1 MTDVYKNYKNWKVKG
16 KRQASYS
23 KSNFSY
29 SKMKDQLSEILDK
42 NVPNLPKKAELTL
55 PKLTL
60 PKLTLP
66 KLNKIN

>member
-1 MTDVYKNYKNWKVKG
+1 
-16 KRQASYS
+16 
-23 KSNFSY
+23 
-29 SKMKDQLSEILDK
+29 MKDQLSEILDK